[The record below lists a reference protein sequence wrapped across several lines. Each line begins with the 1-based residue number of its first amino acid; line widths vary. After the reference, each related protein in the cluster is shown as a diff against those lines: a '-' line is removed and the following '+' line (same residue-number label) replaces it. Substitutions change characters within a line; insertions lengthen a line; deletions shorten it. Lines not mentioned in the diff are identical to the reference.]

1 LTSILSDV
9 IEKSET
15 EMKTKRQWR
24 FRTPICSLD
33 SRSSSTCSTET
44 KTMIEVA
51 ARERRFLFIASRI
64 LRKQSNISASH
75 PYPTIELRLT
85 MQCFSYI
92 REAYSGSGI
101 GQVRSGRS
109 TDFLARRQSE
119 ALDEEKKSC
128 RNGLLA
134 LPQFK
139 RSKGER

>member
-1 LTSILSDV
+1 MFHRDEDDGRNHSEGEKVSLYRKSDPAKAIEQLSFARYNT
-9 IEKSET
+9 T
-15 EMKTKRQWR
+15 ESK
-24 FRTPICSLD
+24 
-33 SRSSSTCSTET
+33 
-44 KTMIEVA
+44 
-51 ARERRFLFIASRI
+51 
-64 LRKQSNISASH
+64 H
-75 PYPTIELRLT
+75 T
-85 MQCFSYI
+85 MQCFSYM

-101 GQVRSGRS
+101 GQVRSGKL